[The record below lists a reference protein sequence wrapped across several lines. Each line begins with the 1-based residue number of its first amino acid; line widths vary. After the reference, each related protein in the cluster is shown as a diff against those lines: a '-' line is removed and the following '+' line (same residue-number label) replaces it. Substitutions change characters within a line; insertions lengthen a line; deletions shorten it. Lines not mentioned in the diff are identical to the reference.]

1 MMVEN
6 NPFSNRR
13 MINNPDEFFG
23 RKDELKAIFSR
34 LSNLQ
39 SCDVF
44 GERKIGK
51 SSLLYYIFTKLR
63 DGDEYR
69 IAYTNMQDAKY
80 HTVEGFLKYRLH
92 ELGYDP
98 KNILSSNSL
107 NENLIAFSDPIAD
120 LSNEIKP
127 VLLIDEF
134 EKLTE
139 RQEEFNNDFF
149 DTMRSL
155 GNHGNIAYVTASVAP
170 LNKLYGRGNFT
181 SPFPNIFSE
190 VRLSQFTS
198 EETSE
203 FLSAKREDVEFTEN
217 EIEFIKE
224 IANNHPLHLQIACY
238 HVLENKGK
246 KWNEKKLRKEIE
258 KVIKSFDDK
267 WAGRERWIIEHGKS
281 LFNYFKD
288 IPKEFVK
295 NKIGKK

>member
-1 MMVEN
+1 
-6 NPFSNRR
+6 
-13 MINNPDEFFG
+13 MIKNPDEFFG
-23 RKDELKAIFSR
+23 RKDELRTIFSR

-39 SCDVF
+39 SCDVS

-51 SSLLYYIFTKLR
+51 SSLLYYIFMKLR
-63 DGDEYR
+63 DGDEYM
-69 IAYTNMQDAKY
+69 IAYIDLQDAKY
-80 HTVEGFLKYRLH
+80 HTIEGFLKYSLH
-92 ELGYDP
+92 ELGDDP

-107 NENLIAFSDPIAD
+107 NENLIAFSDSIAD

-139 RQEEFNNDFF
+139 RQEGFNNDFF
-149 DTMRSL
+149 DAMRSL
-155 GNHGNIAYVTASVAP
+155 GSQGNIAYVTASVAP

-217 EIEFIKE
+217 EIGFIKE

-238 HVLENKGK
+238 HVLENRGK
-246 KWNEKKLRKEIE
+246 KWDEKKLRKKIEEEIE
-258 KVIKSFDDK
+258 NSKSTFFARRK
-267 WAGRERWIIEHGKS
+267 RWIYKHKREIYNEVKGW
-281 LFNYFKD
+281 FKL
-288 IPKEFVK
+288 INPFVRK
-295 NKIGKK
+295 